1 MIRKT
6 AFEVQKVSIGT
17 VITPPCSKCVVLNAC
32 ANPFS

>member
-17 VITPPCSKCVVLNAC
+17 VITPPCSKCVVFNAG
-32 ANPFS
+32 ASPFS